1 MNSFIKNIK
10 TKFIAGFVAL
20 IPIVLTFYVF
30 RFVYTLMNQMSN
42 PIVKKYLNIEIPFF
56 GIIVIIISIYLL
68 GLIVTNLI
76 GKKILNMGELI
87 LKKVPLVST
96 IYITL
101 KQITNTLA
109 LNTNHSFEGTVYIEY
124 PKKDLWTI
132 AFISGS
138 SKNSTGVEYYN
149 LFVPTTPN
157 PTSGFYIVIRKNKT
171 IPTGISVEESLK
183 TIISGGMLAPKFNP
197 IPK

>member
-56 GIIVIIISIYLL
+56 GIFVIIISIYLL

-138 SKNSTGVEYYN
+138 SKNSIGVEYYN

>member
-42 PIVKKYLNIEIPFF
+42 PIVKEYLNIEIPFF
-56 GIIVIIISIYLL
+56 GIFVIIISIYLL

-76 GKKILNMGELI
+76 GKKILNIGELI

>member
-56 GIIVIIISIYLL
+56 GIFVIIISIYLL

>member
-76 GKKILNMGELI
+76 GKKILNIGELI

>member
-30 RFVYTLMNQMSN
+30 RFVYTLMNQMFN
-42 PIVKKYLNIEIPFF
+42 PIVKKYLNIEIPFS
-56 GIIVIIISIYLL
+56 GIFVIIISIYLL

-138 SKNSTGVEYYN
+138 SKNSIGVEYYN

-183 TIISGGMLAPKFNP
+183 TIISGGILAPKFNP

>member
-42 PIVKKYLNIEIPFF
+42 RIVKKYLNIEIPFF
-56 GIIVIIISIYLL
+56 GIFVIIVSIYLL

-183 TIISGGMLAPKFNP
+183 TIISGGMVAPKFNP

>member
-56 GIIVIIISIYLL
+56 GIFVIIVSIYLL

>member
-42 PIVKKYLNIEIPFF
+42 PIVIEYLNIEIPFF
-56 GIIVIIISIYLL
+56 GIFVIIISIYLL

>member
-42 PIVKKYLNIEIPFF
+42 PIVKKYLNIKIPFF
-56 GIIVIIISIYLL
+56 GIFVIIVSIYLL